1 MEINITQLHTP
12 MTPILEP
19 MKNTWTHK
27 VVKEQRG
34 MRGEWFRHKAAKTGT
49 ESACREYAEEFAA
62 QQQIAGVV
70 GTRIR
75 VLTRG
80 SKGVATYPVDK

>member
-1 MEINITQLHTP
+1 
-12 MTPILEP
+12 
-19 MKNTWTHK
+19 MKNNWTHK

-34 MRGEWFRHKAAKTGT
+34 MQGEWFRYPAAKIGT
-49 ESACREYAEEFAA
+49 EEECRKYADEFADE
-62 QQQIAGVV
+62 QRTAGVV